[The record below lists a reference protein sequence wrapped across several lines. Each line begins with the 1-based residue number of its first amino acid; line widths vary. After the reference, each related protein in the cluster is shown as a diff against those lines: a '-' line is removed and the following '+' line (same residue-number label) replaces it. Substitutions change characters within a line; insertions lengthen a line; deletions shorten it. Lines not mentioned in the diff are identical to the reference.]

1 VFEVIANLLAWF
13 YQITHS
19 YAGAIALLT
28 VVIMV
33 LLTPLTLKGTKSM
46 LAMQTLQPEIK
57 RLQAEH
63 KGDRQKANEE
73 MMKLYQEHKINPIGG
88 CLPLLLQAPVFIIL
102 FRVLHKLTETCTV
115 ANVQKYRSEGFCTKE
130 GLFFPK
136 YVSRSSELFKSL
148 IDKTEMKSIGL
159 DLSKAAGRLLV
170 DDWVKGIPYLLLV
183 LVVVAT
189 SYYQQK
195 QIMARTKNQANATP
209 ANQQQ
214 QMLLKIMPLFTG
226 VFSLT
231 LPSGMIIYFLTTN
244 FFRIGQNAYIT
255 RRFYRQEHEHA
266 AAAAEAAS
274 TPPSKDRGGSAKTP
288 PSSKPAP
295 NGKPT
300 SKPAPNRPAPSGKRP
315 TGRVTP
321 PKATPGR
328 PRPTPRP
335 APKKK

>member
-13 YQITHS
+13 YQLTHS
-19 YAGAIALLT
+19 YAAAIALLT
-28 VVIMV
+28 LSIMV

-46 LAMQTLQPEIK
+46 LAMQALQPEMK

-63 KGDRQKANEE
+63 KGDRQKLNEE

-102 FRVLHKLTETCTV
+102 FRVLHKLTETCSAADV
-115 ANVQKYRSEGFCTKE
+115 EKYYSSQGFCKYE
-130 GLFFPK
+130 GSFYPK
-136 YVSRSSELFKSL
+136 YVSHSSELFQSL
-148 IDKTEMKSIGL
+148 INRIPATMMSLGL
-159 DLSKAAGRLLV
+159 DLSKAAGRVLIE
-170 DDWVKGIPYLLLV
+170 DWVKGIPYLLLV
-183 LVVVAT
+183 LLVVAT

-195 QIMARTKNQANATP
+195 QIMARTKNQATPSP

-226 VFSLT
+226 LFSLT

-255 RRFYRQEHEHA
+255 RRFYRQEHL
-266 AAAAEAAS
+266 AAEKEA
-274 TPPSKDRGGSAKTP
+274 PPAKDTGPPKALPGGG
-288 PSSKPAP
+288 KPAA
-295 NGKPT
+295 NGKP
-300 SKPAPNRPAPSGKRP
+300 PPNRPAPSGKRP
-315 TGRVTP
+315 SGRVTP
-321 PKATPGR
+321 PKSSPTR
-328 PRPTPRP
+328 PKPTPRP

>member
-1 VFEVIANLLAWF
+1 
-13 YQITHS
+13 
-19 YAGAIALLT
+19 
-28 VVIMV
+28 MV

-46 LAMQTLQPEIK
+46 LAMQALQPEMK

-63 KGDRQKANEE
+63 KGDRQKLNEE

-88 CLPLLLQAPVFIIL
+88 CLPLILQAPVFIIL
-102 FRVLHKLTETCTV
+102 FRVLHKLTETCSTNDV
-115 ANVQKYRSEGFCTKE
+115 AKHAAEGFCREPGT
-130 GLFFPK
+130 FFPK
-136 YVSRSSELFKSL
+136 YVSHTSELFTSL
-148 IDKTEMKSIGL
+148 INKTDMKSFGL

-195 QIMARTKNQANATP
+195 QIMARTKNQATATP

-255 RRFYRQEHEHA
+255 RRFYRQEH
-266 AAAAEAAS
+266 AAAE
-274 TPPSKDRGGSAKTP
+274 KDA
-288 PSSKPAP
+288 PAP
-295 NGKPT
+295 TKDGGTGGKALPAGGKPGPNG
-300 SKPAPNRPAPSGKRP
+300 KPAPNRPAPSGKRP

-321 PKATPGR
+321 PKGTPTKATPPKATGR